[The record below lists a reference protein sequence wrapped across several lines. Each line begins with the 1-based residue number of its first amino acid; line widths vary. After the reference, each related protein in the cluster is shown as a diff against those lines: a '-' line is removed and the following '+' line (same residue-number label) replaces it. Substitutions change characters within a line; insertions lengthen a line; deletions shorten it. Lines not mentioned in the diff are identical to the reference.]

1 MSVIVTKNISNF
13 DHPIRNK
20 STLDLVITEK
30 PERKVNVIRNN
41 RERDKL
47 IKCCEKKIRS
57 SAEYRDYVSHIKNTM
72 DMKKCAVLS
81 NIVTGNGKK
90 YSIELHHEPFTLY
103 DIVDLEILRREDTG
117 EKLSTLD
124 IAEYVTSLH
133 YDGIVGLI
141 PLSKTQHELI
151 DAHKVFIP
159 LQHIYQ
165 DYHKLYEMYEE
176 YLDTTAEHIRKKIEM
191 KVRLSLLCDEIQSD
205 SAEANFTYLNVEGF
219 EFPQID
225 KEWLTI
231 LSKDRKEMAVEEEKA
246 EKEKKKL
253 EKASKK

>member
-1 MSVIVTKNISNF
+1 MSVIVTKNITKNQY
-13 DHPIRNK
+13 PVRNK
-20 STLDLVITEK
+20 SVVDLVITDK
-30 PERKVNVIRNN
+30 PERKVNTIHNN

-47 IKCCEKKIRS
+47 IKTCEKKIRES
-57 SAEYRDYVSHIKNTM
+57 EEYRDYVSQIKNSM
-72 DMKKCAVLS
+72 DMKRCAVLS
-81 NIVTGNGKK
+81 NIVNGNGKR

-117 EKLSTLD
+117 ETLSTLD

-151 DAHKVFIP
+151 DSHKVFIP

-191 KVRLSLLCDEIQSD
+191 KVHLSMLCEDIQSD
-205 SAEANFTYLNVEGF
+205 CAEAEFKYINVEGF
-219 EFPQID
+219 DFPKID
-225 KEWLTI
+225 ESWLTI
-231 LSKDRKEMAVEEEKA
+231 LSKDRGVIAKEEEA
-246 EKEKKKL
+246 IEKEKKKL
-253 EKASKK
+253 KKSSS